1 MDINKYK
8 RVREQKV
15 KEERND
21 ISEGCHNLSSTK
33 LSIDHKTS
41 VILDFSRASSSK
53 NLNIKRQ
60 RLHQLILCVKFFNEQ
75 INLQRQII
83 SSYNNMENN
92 NNGNNSVNIYKR
104 KKRDLNG
111 NNNVNNSSNI
121 NDNMYLKS
129 CLVQEYENSKQ
140 KCLIDYNAKINEKKA
155 RLKENKEKVCNDN
168 DFIIKN
174 LEESKDIYAIECNDM
189 KQNLLEKEKSN
200 EILQVIKDN
209 VREYTNMKQFLYLK
223 YYKEFINKIEKPK
236 KVTHHFK
243 LNTKGI
249 FNVKP
254 YYESSQNSKRS
265 RNEEGL
271 TSSSKSISITK
282 THRKIKIADYHSKT
296 KGAINKKSYK
306 K

>member
-92 NNGNNSVNIYKR
+92 NNGKKSGNIYKR

-111 NNNVNNSSNI
+111 NSNVNNSSNI

-140 KCLIDYNAKINEKKA
+140 KCLIDYNAKMNEKKA

-271 TSSSKSISITK
+271 TSSSKSIRIAK